1 MSIGCRLAG
10 WGKSRSRSFQ
20 ALKDFDSIMTRSAT
34 VLLTLL
40 AFAALLLAVAVWAG
54 RRTHNAADLVL
65 ANRRLGLWPLAL
77 SCAAN
82 TVNGWLLMTL
92 AGAAFVW
99 GWSAAWIWA
108 AFVAGAALAL
118 FFIAPRLRSITVA
131 QGNATLFQVL
141 SVDAGDRLQPWVAR
155 SASLI
160 FLLCVLLQTSA
171 MLRFAGALLVDEFG
185 FNLISMAL
193 TSVFLITVCAF
204 AGGLRAAAVGDAVQ
218 IITIVVLGALLLLA
232 ARVAIGGSEQL
243 QIAFTALGPTATDW
257 FGGRNGVVALA
268 FAAGVFCIGL
278 GTTGQPQ
285 IATRFMAARDE
296 VTLRRA
302 SWLALACVALLVGV
316 GLCCGWAASVLY
328 AGSNRPEL
336 AMFTI
341 ADRLLPPA
349 LAAVMVAA
357 LIAAILANAGTQ
369 LLALA
374 SSLGIDLR
382 RMNAPLSISWIRA
395 AMVLSAV
402 LVVLSTLI
410 APLSLFEHAMFGYAA
425 IGASFGPL
433 LLVRISGKRV
443 RAGATLAAIW
453 SGFILSVLF
462 HLLPDSPGDFLERVM
477 PFVAS
482 LGIALTGGE
491 RRRNPDRADRS
502 QETVHDRVPI

>member
-1 MSIGCRLAG
+1 MN
-10 WGKSRSRSFQ
+10 
-20 ALKDFDSIMTRSAT
+20 RSAT
-34 VLLTLL
+34 VLLTLM
-40 AFAALLLAVAVWAG
+40 AFAALLLTVAAWAG
-54 RRTHNAADLVL
+54 RRTHNAADFAL
-65 ANRRLGLWPLAL
+65 ANRRLGTWLLAA
-77 SCAAN
+77 SITAN

-92 AGAAFVW
+92 AGAAFAWGLSAVW
-99 GWSAAWIWA
+99 ICG
-108 AFVAGAALAL
+108 AFVGGAALSL
-118 FFIAPRLRSITVA
+118 FFIAPRLRNISVA
-131 QGNATLFQVL
+131 QGNATLFQLL
-141 SVDAGDRLQPWVAR
+141 SLDAGDRLQPLIAR

-171 MLRFAGALLVDEFG
+171 MLSFAGGLLVDEFG

-204 AGGLRAAAVGDAVQ
+204 AGGLRATAVGDAVQ
-218 IITIVVLGALLLLA
+218 VIAIGLFAALLLA
-232 ARVAIGGSEQL
+232 GATFAIGGWEQF
-243 QIAFTALGPTATDW
+243 QVAINALGPMTTDW

-278 GTTGQPQ
+278 GMTGQPQ

-296 VTLRRA
+296 RTLWLA
-302 SWLALACVALLVGV
+302 SWLALAFITLIVGLV
-316 GLCCGWAASVLY
+316 LCCGWSAGVLY
-328 AGSNRPEL
+328 AGLERPEL

-341 ADRLLPPA
+341 ADRLLPPII
-349 LAAVMVAA
+349 AAFIVAS
-357 LIAAILANAGTQ
+357 LIAAILANVGSQ

-374 SSLGIDLR
+374 TSLGTDLR
-382 RMNAPLSISWIRA
+382 RVNAPLSLGWMRA
-395 AMVLSAV
+395 AMALSAV
-402 LVVLSTLI
+402 LVALSTLW
-410 APLSLFEHAMFGYAA
+410 APATVFEHAMFGYAA

-433 LLVRISGKRV
+433 LLVRLSGKRV
-443 RAGATLAAIW
+443 RPGAMLAAIW
-453 SGFILSVLF
+453 SGFILSLLF